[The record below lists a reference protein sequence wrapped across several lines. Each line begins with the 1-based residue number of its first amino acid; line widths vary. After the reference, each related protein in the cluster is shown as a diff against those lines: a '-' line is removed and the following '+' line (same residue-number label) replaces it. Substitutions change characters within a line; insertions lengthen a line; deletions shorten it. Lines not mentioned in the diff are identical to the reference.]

1 VNQGFKDQLDRLI
14 SQRMAELSVPGAAL
28 ALIEDGKVSWVRTFG
43 VASTVRQNPVT
54 ANTLFNIQSVS
65 KAIAAWAV
73 MCLVEDGLVSL
84 DAPVETYLK
93 RWSFPPSPYPTT
105 EVTLRR
111 LLSHHGGISTAG
123 IKSVPAEF
131 TDLTLIDGLLAD
143 LPDSTE
149 DQIAYYKHWA
159 LEPDHPI
166 ALEFPPG
173 KEWHYSNG
181 GFALL
186 ELMIEN
192 VTGLSYAEFVTRRV
206 LMPLGM
212 THSTFHPADD
222 QDIAAWHG
230 LQGAELG
237 RYRWLSL
244 AAAGLYT
251 TIDDLAAFACAE
263 MTGAKGEPA
272 GRTVLRP
279 QSVAAMFTAHGLADS
294 AFGIQFHAGLG
305 HLLSE
310 ADGYRNVH
318 HSGGSLG
325 GRSIYSIFPDQ
336 RTGFCML
343 MNSDQANPL
352 WYEAISLWQ
361 EAVRAA

>member
-1 VNQGFKDQLDRLI
+1 MVD
-14 SQRMAELSVPGAAL
+14 LSVPGVAL
-28 ALIEDGKVSWVRTFG
+28 ALIEDGQIDWVRHYG
-43 VASTVRQNPVT
+43 VASAVRKNPVT
-54 ANTLFNIQSVS
+54 ADTLFNIQSVS
-65 KAIAAWAV
+65 KAIAGWAV
-73 MCLVEDGLVSL
+73 MCLVEDRLASL

-93 RWSFPPSPYPTT
+93 RWSFPPSPYPSI

-149 DQIAYYKHWA
+149 DQKAYYQHWA

-186 ELMIEN
+186 ELMIEDL
-192 VTGLSYAEFVTRRV
+192 TGLTYSAFVAKRILT
-206 LMPLGM
+206 PLGM
-212 THSTFHPADD
+212 VHSTFHPADH
-222 QDIAAWHG
+222 QDVAAWHG
-230 LQGAELG
+230 VKGAELG

-251 TIDDLAAFACAE
+251 TIEDLASFACAE
-263 MTGAKGEPA
+263 MTGRDGEPA
-272 GRTVLRP
+272 GRKVLSR
-279 QSVAAMFTAHGLADS
+279 QSIETMFTAHGLADS

-305 HLLSE
+305 HLLSD
-310 ADGYRNVH
+310 AGGTRNVH

-352 WYEAISLWQ
+352 WFEAIGLWQ
-361 EAVRAA
+361 EALRAG